1 MEQIEEIYRKYYE
14 DVFRFLRGLSGNE
27 FTAEELTQETFFRA
41 LEKIDSYRGD
51 ADIRVWLCSIAK
63 NIYFTEYKKN
73 KRVASEENIEEYQI
87 EGNAFEEMIV
97 DKEIAIQIHK
107 ILHNMKE
114 PYKEIFSLRMFGEL
128 SFKEIGEIFGKSDH
142 WACVMYHR
150 AKGRIQKERKDRN
163 EI

>member
-1 MEQIEEIYRKYYE
+1 MEQFEEIYKKHYV

-27 FTAEELTQETFFRA
+27 FIAEELTQETFFRA
-41 LEKIDSYRGD
+41 MKKIDSYKGESH
-51 ADIRVWLCSIAK
+51 IRVWLCSIAK
-63 NIYFTEYKKN
+63 NLYYTEYKKS
-73 KRVASEENIEEYQI
+73 KRTVSKNGIEEY
-87 EGNAFEEMIV
+87 EMDGSAFEEMIV

-107 ILHNMKE
+107 ILHDLKE

-150 AKGRIQKERKDRN
+150 AKEHIQKERKDRY
-163 EI
+163 ES